1 MTSSSNLSIHRFTRT
16 TTTHTM
22 NAGFSA
28 ELAAEMKK
36 LMEKHSND
44 MENLK
49 EEMAKAISAK
59 EEALQKELEAERTK
73 MQKQMIKLEEQK
85 KALADGL
92 TAAREGADRK
102 LHEQAADFDRRVK
115 ETEESAQEEQKK
127 LIAELDKILSEKAAA
142 DTKLK
147 DSEKMA
153 RAQTRQKLQ
162 HIRSLL
168 DAAQKEKEGAYRKH
182 LDLLRSVRAQICHWE
197 SFSGTFHSASFNPA
211 PIEYGGVH
219 RENGH
224 SFVIRVKERLKD
236 PGKESIT
243 VWIQD
248 VQEGDSLQTTH
259 SVYASQEHQVLV
271 GDPSRLLW
279 VSLHGRFKVK
289 SIGYNPVP
297 GWNEEVGGV
306 SDTLFIAR
314 FSHSGNVYL
323 AGVEEGDD
331 DVSCKSSGY
340 PQIRAQDY
348 EVLCY
353 KDL

>member
-1 MTSSSNLSIHRFTRT
+1 MQASTADNGPIQVIAHENSQLSCQMWSFNDKLEQSEHTQIYSDDHKWVEYRNAELGKQLQKA
-16 TTTHTM
+16 HTM

-102 LHEQAADFDRRVK
+102 LHEQAADFDRRIK

-127 LIAELDKILSEKAAA
+127 LIAELDKMLSEKAAA

-168 DAAQKEKEGAYRKH
+168 DAAQKEKEAAYRKH
-182 LDLLRSVRAQICHWE
+182 LDLLRSVRAQ
-197 SFSGTFHSASFNPA
+197 
-211 PIEYGGVH
+211 V
-219 RENGH
+219 
-224 SFVIRVKERLKD
+224 
-236 PGKESIT
+236 
-243 VWIQD
+243 
-248 VQEGDSLQTTH
+248 
-259 SVYASQEHQVLV
+259 SV
-271 GDPSRLLW
+271 
-279 VSLHGRFKVK
+279 F
-289 SIGYNPVP
+289 
-297 GWNEEVGGV
+297 
-306 SDTLFIAR
+306 
-314 FSHSGNVYL
+314 
-323 AGVEEGDD
+323 
-331 DVSCKSSGY
+331 
-340 PQIRAQDY
+340 RAH
-348 EVLCY
+348 LNRI
-353 KDL
+353 DLP